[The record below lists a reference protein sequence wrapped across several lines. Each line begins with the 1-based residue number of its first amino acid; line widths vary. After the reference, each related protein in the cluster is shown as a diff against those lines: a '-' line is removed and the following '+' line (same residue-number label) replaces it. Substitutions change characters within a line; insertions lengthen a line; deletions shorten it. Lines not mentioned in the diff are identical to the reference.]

1 VITPATLNLT
11 GELAIYQNASY
22 LLACVA
28 TDENDDPINL
38 AGYAID
44 ADIKNANDQQLA
56 TFTCAPTDAAAG
68 EFSISML
75 PATTLALTPG
85 SYLWDLSLT
94 APGGTRYYWAA
105 GSVSVIKTQSRN

>member
-1 VITPATLNLT
+1 MITPATLNLV

-22 LLACVA
+22 LLACTA
-28 TDENDDPINL
+28 TDENGLAINL
-38 AGYAID
+38 AGYTID

-56 TFTCAPTDAAAG
+56 TFTCAVTNAAAG
-68 EFSISML
+68 EFSIEML

-94 APGGTRYYWAA
+94 AIGGPRYYWAA

>member
-1 VITPATLNLT
+1 MITPATLNLV

-22 LLACVA
+22 LLSCVA
-28 TDENDDPINL
+28 NNENTTPINL
-38 AGYAID
+38 AGYVID

-56 TFTCAPTDAAAG
+56 TFTCDVTNAAAG
-68 EFSISML
+68 QFSISML